1 MAFTK
6 RDSELFDI
14 LAQATKDELI
24 LLSKIISEK
33 WSSNIDEFCT
43 DPYKIT
49 KEIQLMGGNSI
60 ANKYR
65 GHGVTYREL
74 AYDAAKK
81 VGANVVQGDTISTL
95 EWKLLTK
102 LLQDAESKLS
112 EEDKTQLFNEIN
124 KKGKKAGF
132 DFKVDSF
139 KLLAKNPA
147 LYTIIIDLAL
157 PQILRMLGVQAAVMF
172 VGGRA
177 ILGAIPVIGW
187 GAAVGSTV
195 HSIAGTAF
203 SVTIPCTAII
213 GSIRARLEAEEVAD
227 NLKGMFE

>member
-6 RDSELFDI
+6 RDFEIFEI
-14 LAQATKDELI
+14 LNKATDDELI

-33 WSSNIDEFCT
+33 WSSDLDEFCK
-43 DPYKIT
+43 DPYKIAQ
-49 KEIQLMGGNSI
+49 EIQLMGGNTI

-74 AYDAAKK
+74 TYDAAKK

-95 EWKLLTK
+95 EWELLTK

-112 EEDKTQLFNEIN
+112 EDDKTQLFNEIN
-124 KKGKKAGF
+124 KKGKNAGF
-132 DFKVDSF
+132 DPKIDSF
-139 KLLAKNPA
+139 KFIAKNPA

-177 ILGAIPVIGW
+177 ILGAIPIIGW
-187 GAAVGSTV
+187 GAAIGSTV

-213 GSIRARLEAEEVAD
+213 GSIRARLEAEEVAE